1 MAPNSAQ
8 NAFKERSP
16 IEKAEKCGPQSS
28 NPDLTD
34 VTLVSEDTLE
44 IDDTQ
49 KDDDV
54 RGGEWGAGHGG

>member
-44 IDDTQ
+44 IDD
-49 KDDDV
+49 DV

>member
-1 MAPNSAQ
+1 MAP
-8 NAFKERSP
+8 
-16 IEKAEKCGPQSS
+16 QSR